1 MKHSRFMTVLLT
13 IALLCTSLGCTA
25 FAAADDEI
33 VVGYIA
39 YTDGLDF
46 SLLISEN
53 MKENAEARGIKLL
66 KTDSNGDAT
75 TALAA
80 VDTFLAQG
88 ADFIVDSTWV
98 AAATQAM
105 AQKCMNAGVPFISI
119 DIPVD
124 EAYADN
130 SYFMGVNNYVAGVV
144 TGTAAAD
151 YINANW
157 DGQLDY
163 ILIAYTESTGDG
175 LKPRIYGAV
184 DAVRDAGIEIADE
197 NVVWV
202 NPQSTDATVEAKSLT
217 TDFLTAHPDAR
228 HIAMFCVNDQA
239 AMGMEAGIETSDRI
253 ADCIVCGQGC
263 DAPGIENLRREDESA
278 WIGST
283 GYFPERYGD
292 YIFGS
297 IIDVIL
303 EGGKPEANTY
313 MEHVFIT
320 KDTIDEYYPQ

>member
-13 IALLCTSLGCTA
+13 IALLCTPLGCTA

-144 TGTAAAD
+144 TGTAATD

-157 DGQLDY
+157 DG
-163 ILIAYTESTGDG
+163 S
-175 LKPRIYGAV
+175 
-184 DAVRDAGIEIADE
+184 
-197 NVVWV
+197 W
-202 NPQSTDATVEAKSLT
+202 T
-217 TDFLTAHPDAR
+217 T
-228 HIAMFCVNDQA
+228 
-239 AMGMEAGIETSDRI
+239 S
-253 ADCIVCGQGC
+253 
-263 DAPGIENLRREDESA
+263 
-278 WIGST
+278 
-283 GYFPERYGD
+283 
-292 YIFGS
+292 
-297 IIDVIL
+297 
-303 EGGKPEANTY
+303 
-313 MEHVFIT
+313 
-320 KDTIDEYYPQ
+320 